1 MSTEVKNSIGTKIKI
16 GSTYVAKLTKIGVP
30 KLTKEKIDVTTLDSA
45 GGYREYI
52 GGFRDSGELD
62 IEGYATG
69 DAGQTTLK
77 SNYESD
83 DNVSFTIEFSNGRTC
98 TFDGYVSEYEEG
110 EATMNEAV
118 RIKAKLTV
126 SGVVDY
132 AEDASTG
139 WSAFILRNAADDAD
153 ATNDAYAPTV
163 AAGTLRY
170 AVTFD
175 TLTSVRPKAT
185 AASHTIKLYVDDVYV
200 EDLTSG
206 TSGTAIA
213 FSAGQ
218 VKKLTFKAWEDG
230 KTPKYYEMMVHR
242 TA

>member
-16 GSTYVAKLTKIGVP
+16 GAVYVAKLTKIGVP

-118 RIKAKLTV
+118 KIKAKLTV

-132 AEDASTG
+132 AETASDGASALVITKVAGDA
-139 WSAFILRNAADDAD
+139 L
-153 ATNDAYAPTV
+153 
-163 AAGTLRY
+163 
-170 AVTFD
+170 
-175 TLTSVRPKAT
+175 T
-185 AASHTIKLYVDDVYV
+185 AASWSQAFAIGTKLYSFRFTTETAFAVKVTAADHTIKLYANDEYV

-206 TSGTAIA
+206 TESSSIA
-213 FSAGQ
+213 LTTNTS
-218 VKKLTFKAWEDG
+218 KKITIKAWKDG
-230 KTPKYYEMMVHR
+230 KTPVYYEIMVSK